1 MKGLSWLI
9 EITVMNEDIR
19 VEEEI
24 TYLELSKKYKEMF
37 DGPIMGV
44 RVGNTLKELTAKVS
58 DGEEI
63 VFVDPSRP
71 EGMSIYMRTV
81 CMVMLKAVRDVLGN
95 EAEVVIENSI
105 KKNFYC

>member
-44 RVGNTLKELTAKVS
+44 RVGNTLKELTS
-58 DGEEI
+58 IGRRRDS
-63 VFVDPSRP
+63 FCRP
-71 EGMSIYMRTV
+71 VQTRGYEHIY
-81 CMVMLKAVRDVLGN
+81 
-95 EAEVVIENSI
+95 ENSM
-105 KKNFYC
+105 YGYAESSA

>member
-1 MKGLSWLI
+1 
-9 EITVMNEDIR
+9 
-19 VEEEI
+19 
-24 TYLELSKKYKEMF
+24 
-37 DGPIMGV
+37 MGV
-44 RVGNTLKELTAKVS
+44 RVGNTLKELTSKVS

-105 KKNFYC
+105 KKNFYCEIHKGEKMCIRDSSSIS